1 MKIRSSALI
10 ISFLLAL
17 NLNAQEV
24 KMQSTCSII
33 SNSLNGD
40 IVSTQGVVDYT
51 DGESSFLL
59 RDNTCYIICYTEN
72 GLMPELGEFIS
83 LKGIIIRNN
92 ISSNPTIQIYDWT
105 SIYSADF
112 LTHVPSANSSKLSN
126 DKLMELYNLDLNND
140 SQDQLFFQ
148 PYDIYGNKIQDLYN
162 YDISMGY
169 NRSFINTSVNLK

>member
-1 MKIRSSALI
+1 MKIRSLALL

-24 KMQSTCSII
+24 KMLSTCSII

-40 IVSTQGVVDYT
+40 IISTQGVVDYT
-51 DGESSFLL
+51 DGVSTFLL
-59 RDNTCYIICYTEN
+59 RYNTCYIICFEKN

-83 LKGIIIRNN
+83 LKGVIIKN
-92 ISSNPTIQIYDWT
+92 STSTNPTIQIYNWI

-112 LTHVPSANSSKLSN
+112 LTYVPSKNSFHLPK
-126 DKLMELYNLDLNND
+126 DDQMELSDLYLVD
-140 SQDQLFFQ
+140 ETQSQLFFQ
-148 PYDIYGNKIQDLYN
+148 PYDIYGNEIQDLYN